1 MLHVQKIKIKEVE
14 TNGKGKKNKQ
24 TNMLE
29 PVASRRRL
37 AHLWLHAAL
46 PK

>member
-14 TNGKGKKNKQ
+14 TNGKGEK
-24 TNMLE
+24 NMLE
-29 PVASRRRL
+29 PVASMRRL